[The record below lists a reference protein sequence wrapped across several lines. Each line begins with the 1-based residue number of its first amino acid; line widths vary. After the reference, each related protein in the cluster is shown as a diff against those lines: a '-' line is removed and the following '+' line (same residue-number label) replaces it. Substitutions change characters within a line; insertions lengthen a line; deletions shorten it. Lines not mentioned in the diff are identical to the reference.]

1 MDLNQVTLM
10 GNLGKDPVLKV
21 NEKTGRETVRFSLC
35 TNEYWRNK
43 QSGEMESKDC
53 WHNIVVV
60 GTATQR
66 AMEQLKKGMNVYVQ
80 GKIEN
85 WKDKEDKTVTDISVM
100 TFKINK
106 ASGAQSAYSDQGSSS
121 NSQSQDGNSAP
132 YVEDDVPF

>member
-10 GNLGKDPVLKV
+10 GNLGKDPVLRV
-21 NEKTGRETVRFSLC
+21 NEKTGKETVRFRLC

-43 QSGEMESKDC
+43 QSGELESKEC
-53 WHNIVVV
+53 WHNIVVA
-60 GTATQR
+60 GPSTQR

-85 WKDKEDKTVTDISVM
+85 WQDKEGKTVTDIAVM
-100 TFKINK
+100 AFKINK

-121 NSQSQDGNSAP
+121 NSGSDQNNAP